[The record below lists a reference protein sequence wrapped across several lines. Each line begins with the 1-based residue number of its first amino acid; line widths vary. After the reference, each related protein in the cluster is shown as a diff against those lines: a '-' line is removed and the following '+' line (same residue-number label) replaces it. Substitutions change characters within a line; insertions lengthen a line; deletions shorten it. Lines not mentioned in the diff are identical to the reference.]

1 MSEIE
6 PSRNKIEDHL
16 LLVINDLFDNYKEYG
31 IDENKINI
39 QDLSLLLK
47 SNFKVH
53 EFKIKIDNKIR
64 NILTYIKRYHG
75 GLLKYIKTCTQL
87 KVTRDDDI
95 ILIFSQEDS
104 G

>member
-6 PSRNKIEDHL
+6 PSRDKIEEHL
-16 LLVINDLFDNYKEYG
+16 LLVINDIFDNYKEYG
-31 IDENKINI
+31 IEENKINI

-53 EFKIKIDNKIR
+53 EFKIRIDKKIR
-64 NILTYIKRYHG
+64 NILTYIKRYHI
-75 GLLKYIKTCTQL
+75 GLLHYIKTCTRL

-95 ILIFSQEDS
+95 ILIFSEEDNC
-104 G
+104 